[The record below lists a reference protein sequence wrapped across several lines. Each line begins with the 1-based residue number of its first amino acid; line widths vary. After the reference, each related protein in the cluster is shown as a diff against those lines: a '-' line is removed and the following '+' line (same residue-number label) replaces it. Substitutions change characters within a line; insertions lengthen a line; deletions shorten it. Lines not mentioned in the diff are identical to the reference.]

1 MSKKQRFHYIDAL
14 RVSALFLIIL
24 YHYEVDI
31 ISSGLCNL
39 MEFGIGYDTANI
51 HMAKVGV
58 TLFFM
63 VSGFGLMYSSRES
76 FSGKEFA
83 KKRMSRIL
91 IPFYAVSLLVFLC
104 KAVMTG
110 GVVFEKEIPMWH
122 ILYTILGLDGYLA
135 EYGIATFSLGV
146 GEWFIGC
153 MIGMYLCFPLLRKAL
168 RKNANLTMIIATV
181 VYIAIVAGYQGMVPA
196 HYFFPIKLY
205 DFVLGMYFA
214 MKLQRNGSEKSD
226 GTAVSTECMGR
237 VVVQREVAIGVLGGV
252 MLVIVLVLP
261 VAIPVKPEYVHTLF
275 CIVLFYIAFNLE
287 KVIVIRNIF
296 ASKPIKLLSKYSYE
310 MFLIHHW
317 GLIMMNRVLKPQGLW
332 MVVVCFVIE
341 FVVIYI
347 GGAVLKE
354 VLDKGMLLIEKHH
367 LKC

>member
-1 MSKKQRFHYIDAL
+1 MSIKQRFHYIDAL
-14 RVSALFLIIL
+14 RACALFLIIL

-31 ISSGLCNL
+31 ITSGLCNL
-39 MEFGIGYDTANI
+39 MDFGIGYETANI

-63 VSGFGLMYSSRES
+63 VSGFGLMYSSLDS
-76 FSGKEFA
+76 FSLKEFV
-83 KKRMSRIL
+83 KKRVLRIY
-91 IPFYAVSLLVFLC
+91 IPFYVVSLLVFLC

-110 GVVFEKEIPMWH
+110 GAVFENEIPTWH
-122 ILYTILGLDGYLA
+122 VIFTVLGLDGYLA
-135 EYGIATFSLGV
+135 EYGVATFSLGV

-168 RKNANLTMIIATV
+168 KKNANLTIMLATV
-181 VYIAIVAGYQGMVPA
+181 AYIVIVWVYHGAVPA

-214 MKLQRNGSEKSD
+214 IKLSGERKGEN
-226 GTAVSTECMGR
+226 AVLNYKRIAKLELIVCVT
-237 VVVQREVAIGVLGGV
+237 GGV
-252 MLVIVLVLP
+252 VLLLLMLLP
-261 VAIPVKPEYVHTLF
+261 VTMPVKPEYVHTVF
-275 CIVLFYIAFNLE
+275 CTWAFYVAYHLE
-287 KVIVIRNIF
+287 QISVARNMF

-317 GLIMMNRVLKPQGLW
+317 GLIMMNRVLKPKSIPMIGLCFALE
-332 MVVVCFVIE
+332 VVVIF
-341 FVVIYI
+341 I

-354 VLDKGMLLIEKHH
+354 VLDKVIYLAKGRNWGSKR
-367 LKC
+367 